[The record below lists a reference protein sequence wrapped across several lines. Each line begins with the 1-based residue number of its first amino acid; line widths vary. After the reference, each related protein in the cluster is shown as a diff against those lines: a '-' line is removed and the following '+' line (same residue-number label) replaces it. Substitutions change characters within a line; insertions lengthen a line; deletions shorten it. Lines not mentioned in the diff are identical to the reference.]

1 LRETASEFGMP
12 RAHIATE
19 YTVDKANSPG
29 SAPTSVTPGVSTSA
43 RKRLNIAGL
52 IVIGT
57 APRFAHS

>member
-1 LRETASEFGMP
+1 MP